1 MGDLNI
7 LLLLIGKPYRELQQK
22 ISELNETIDQMALT
36 NIYSTQAVQKTQHS
50 QQLVV
55 LSPKWIIF

>member
-1 MGDLNI
+1 MGDLNT

-36 NIYSTQAVQKTQHS
+36 NIYSTQAVQKTQYS